1 MKEATGATV
10 TAVGLQADGIEDA
23 LRVAYAR
30 GADRVVIVNAGEID
44 PYDSRTAALA
54 FAEAFRAL
62 APDLVLVGVQTP
74 YDVFGQTAP
83 VVAVALGW
91 PQANVIVGVTLA
103 DGTARV
109 VQEYAGGRLA
119 VLGPSAAGGRRGPV
133 RERAAPLRLD
143 EPTPP
148 GDDRSECRDARRQR
162 RRRHPGR
169 RSSSRSPARSR
180 WTMPRC
186 SRAMPSSWPR
196 RSSRCC
202 TNRELW

>member
-1 MKEATGATV
+1 MRAV
-10 TAVGLQADGIEDA
+10 PTAWSSS
-23 LRVAYAR
+23 
-30 GADRVVIVNAGEID
+30 NAGEID

-91 PQANVIVGVTLA
+91 PQANVIVGITLA

-119 VLGPSAAGGRRGPV
+119 VLGLAAAGGRRRPV

-143 EPTPP
+143 EPAAP
-148 GDDRSECRDARRQR
+148 GDDRGERRDARRQR
-162 RRRHPGR
+162 RRAVRGAD
-169 RSSSRSPARSR
+169 SSSRSPARSR
-180 WTMPRC
+180 MDHATMLEGD
-186 SRAMPSSWPR
+186 AEQLAAQIVAVL
-196 RSSRCC
+196 
-202 TNRELW
+202 REQGALVS